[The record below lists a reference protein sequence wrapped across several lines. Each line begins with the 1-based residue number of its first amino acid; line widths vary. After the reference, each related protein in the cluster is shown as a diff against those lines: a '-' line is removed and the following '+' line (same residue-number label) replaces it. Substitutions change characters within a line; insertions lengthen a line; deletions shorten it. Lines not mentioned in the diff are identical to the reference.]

1 MTLEASIPMN
11 NPIEFEE
18 AEKLSEELFLRVM
31 KKTDGMISLVG
42 LSSWQQNVVLVY
54 HVLGLAGGM
63 GLDEMLDDEMD
74 ADPGYVL
81 TIKAF
86 REIGSREM
94 AEILEEGIA
103 IKTSIAIGV
112 DTSSMRDFDALDEDF
127 YARERECVTQ
137 MGRYIAANKLN

>member
-112 DTSSMRDFDALDEDF
+112 DTSSMRDFDALDENF

>member
-1 MTLEASIPMN
+1 MN

-63 GLDEMLDDEMD
+63 GLNEMLDDEMD

-127 YARERECVTQ
+127 YAIERECVTQ

>member
-1 MTLEASIPMN
+1 MN

-103 IKTSIAIGV
+103 IKTSIAIDV

>member
-1 MTLEASIPMN
+1 MN

>member
-1 MTLEASIPMN
+1 MN

-137 MGRYIAANKLN
+137 MGRYIVANKLN

>member
-1 MTLEASIPMN
+1 MN

-18 AEKLSEELFLRVM
+18 AEKLSEELFLRLM

>member
-1 MTLEASIPMN
+1 MN

-127 YARERECVTQ
+127 YTRERECVTQ

>member
-1 MTLEASIPMN
+1 MN

-127 YARERECVTQ
+127 YARERDCVTQ

>member
-1 MTLEASIPMN
+1 
-11 NPIEFEE
+11 
-18 AEKLSEELFLRVM
+18 
-31 KKTDGMISLVG
+31 
-42 LSSWQQNVVLVY
+42 
-54 HVLGLAGGM
+54 M

>member
-1 MTLEASIPMN
+1 MN

-112 DTSSMRDFDALDEDF
+112 DTSSMRDFDALDENF

>member
-1 MTLEASIPMN
+1 MN

-42 LSSWQQNVVLVY
+42 LSSWQQSVVLVY

-112 DTSSMRDFDALDEDF
+112 DTSSMRDFDALDEGF

-137 MGRYIAANKLN
+137 MGSYIAANKLN

>member
-1 MTLEASIPMN
+1 MN

-86 REIGSREM
+86 REIGSIEM

-112 DTSSMRDFDALDEDF
+112 DTSSMRDFDALDENF